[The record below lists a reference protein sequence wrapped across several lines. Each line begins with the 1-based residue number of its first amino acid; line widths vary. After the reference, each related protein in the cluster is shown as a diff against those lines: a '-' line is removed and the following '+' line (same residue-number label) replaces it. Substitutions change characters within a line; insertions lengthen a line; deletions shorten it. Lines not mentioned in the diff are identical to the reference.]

1 MLNIVS
7 LWVVSYLQNC
17 HIDKLAPGKV
27 ILPSANLSEQWQI
40 VPEKFYQNLAFTNS
54 SVCYNQMFL

>member
-27 ILPSANLSEQWQI
+27 ILPSANLSEQ
-40 VPEKFYQNLAFTNS
+40 
-54 SVCYNQMFL
+54 